1 MVIPRKGGYRY
12 ELRSET
18 AIVVQTGGGLR
29 DVSRNGLGYARL
41 QKHREPRRAKG
52 GDGAQVCLQ
61 LHVAER
67 VDNCGSLSAETDKT
81 IK

>member
-18 AIVVQTGGGLR
+18 AIVVQTGSGLR
-29 DVSRNGLGYARL
+29 DVSPNGLGYARL
-41 QKHREPRRAKG
+41 QKHQEPRRAKG
-52 GDGAQVCLQ
+52 GDCAQVCLQ

-67 VDNCGSLSAETDKT
+67 VDNCGFLSAETDKT